1 MPLTRKKNTRHRGSH
16 THSRGAKKKARGKG
30 HRGGIGMAGSGKRG
44 DQKKTL
50 ILKKFGNS
58 YFGKRIALRR
68 IIIKRPESINL
79 KQIQKNINSFVTKG
93 IAKESKG
100 SYEINLSKYKILSEG
115 EFSLKANITADS
127 ASKAAIE
134 KVKKAGGEIK
144 TKLKEEKS
152 EAATKEE

>member
-1 MPLTRKKNTRHRGSH
+1 
-16 THSRGAKKKARGKG
+16 
-30 HRGGIGMAGSGKRG
+30 MAGSGKRG